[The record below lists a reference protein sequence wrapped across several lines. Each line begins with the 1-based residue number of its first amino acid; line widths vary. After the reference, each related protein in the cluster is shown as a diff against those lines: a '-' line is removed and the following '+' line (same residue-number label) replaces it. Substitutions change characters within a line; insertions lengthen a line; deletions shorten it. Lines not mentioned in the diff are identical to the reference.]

1 MAEKFGCS
9 IPLIYKRLQ
18 EAGLKLRDR
27 YSNISDADLDSKV
40 SGLQSKFPNAGS
52 VASYYTFFH
61 SSMVC
66 MGFCKVTPPLPLKKI
81 DMKIC

>member
-52 VASYYTFFH
+52 VVSYYTCFH
-61 SSMVC
+61 SSSIKYLWFAWDFV
-66 MGFCKVTPPLPLKKI
+66 K
-81 DMKIC
+81 